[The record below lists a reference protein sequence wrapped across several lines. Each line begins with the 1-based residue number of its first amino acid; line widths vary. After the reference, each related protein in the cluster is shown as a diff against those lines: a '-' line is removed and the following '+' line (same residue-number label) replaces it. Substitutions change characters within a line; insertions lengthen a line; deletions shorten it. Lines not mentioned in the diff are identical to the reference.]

1 MTDVPLSHRRPFAL
15 RWPVLL
21 VVGVLAV
28 ALVGVAGWKVGSY
41 LRPHAYHGMILQ
53 SPQPAPNFTLTD
65 QHGRPVSLKDFRGKL
80 VMLFFGYTTCPDV
93 CPVTLSVVNKARESL
108 GADAKDV
115 QVVMV
120 SVDPQRDTPEV
131 MGEYVA
137 RYDPSFIGLTGAPD
151 KIAETATYYGV
162 YYNAHPVAS
171 ALGYLVDHTA
181 TVMVV
186 DREGYLRLIFPFGI
200 SVEDMADDL
209 SYLLN
214 R

>member
-1 MTDVPLSHRRPFAL
+1 ML

-28 ALVGVAGWKVGSY
+28 ALVGLAGWKVGSY
-41 LRPHAYHGMILQ
+41 LRPHAYHGMVLQ
-53 SPQPAPNFTLTD
+53 SPQTAPNFTLTD
-65 QHGRPVSLKDFRGKL
+65 QHGQPVSLKDFRGKI

-151 KIAETATYYGV
+151 KIAEQTYVQGLSTNKNNYDFATLQDNFDTMYAADLQKPEGADFWKWIETAKF
-162 YYNAHPVAS
+162 N
-171 ALGYLVDHTA
+171 
-181 TVMVV
+181 
-186 DREGYLRLIFPFGI
+186 I
-200 SVEDMADDL
+200 
-209 SYLLN
+209 
-214 R
+214 

>member
-1 MTDVPLSHRRPFAL
+1 MTDIPLPHRRTL
-15 RWPVLL
+15 MVRWPIL
-21 VVGVLAV
+21 VVAAV
-28 ALVGVAGWKVGSY
+28 IVIAVVGLAGWRIGAA

-65 QHGRPVSLKDFRGKL
+65 QHGKPVSLQDFRGKL

-93 CPVTLSVVNKARESL
+93 CPVTLSVINKAREAL
-108 GADAKDV
+108 GDDAGDV
-115 QVVMV
+115 QVIMV
-120 SVDPQRDTPEV
+120 SVDPQRDTPDV
-131 MGEYVA
+131 MGEYVG
-137 RYDPSFIGLTGAPD
+137 RYDPSFIGATGTPEQ
-151 KIAETATYYGV
+151 IAETATYYGI
-162 YYNAHPVAS
+162 YYNAHPVTS

-186 DREGYLRLIFPFGI
+186 DRQGYLRLLFPFGI

-209 SYLLN
+209 AYLLT